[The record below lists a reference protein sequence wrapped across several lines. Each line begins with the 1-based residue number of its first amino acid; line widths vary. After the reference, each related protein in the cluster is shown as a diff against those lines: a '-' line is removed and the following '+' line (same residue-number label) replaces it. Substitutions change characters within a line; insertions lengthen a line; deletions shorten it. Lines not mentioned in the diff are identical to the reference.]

1 MSAGRGSSGRD
12 GPTGRA
18 ARRRRDAHD
27 DAVTRQRLLRAAT
40 RLFSERGFGAVTVRE
55 LCREA
60 RANLAAVNYHFG
72 GKLGL
77 YREVVENALAGVRD
91 DPTIDVPDGTPA
103 EERLRH
109 YIRTYVPRLAAP
121 RGRAVWA
128 QKLMRH
134 EMTDPTPLAPWIAQE
149 VILPRVRF
157 LSEAVAE
164 LLGTDVED
172 ERVGRCVV
180 SLQAQCLFYLPNRFR
195 EVAFPGWRDTSDE
208 AIAAAADHIA
218 AFTLAGIRR
227 TKEQPPCPAR
237 RSADKPPHP
246 GASGH

>member
-1 MSAGRGSSGRD
+1 MSPARRSSGRD
-12 GPTGRA
+12 GSPGRA
-18 ARRRRDAHD
+18 ARRGQDAHD
-27 DAVTRQRLLRAAT
+27 DAATRERLLRAAT

-77 YREVVENALAGVRD
+77 YREVMENALAGVRD
-91 DPTIDVPDGTPA
+91 DPTIDVPAGTPA
-103 EERLRH
+103 EDRLRH

-134 EMTDPTPLAPWIAQE
+134 EMTDPTPLAPWIAEQ

-180 SLQAQCLFYLPNRFR
+180 SVQAQCLFYLPNRFR
-195 EVAFPGWRDTSDE
+195 EVAFPGWRDTSEE
-208 AIAAAADHIA
+208 AIDAAADHIA
-218 AFTLAGIRR
+218 TFTLAGIRR
-227 TKEQPPCPAR
+227 TREQPSSPAG
-237 RSADKPPHP
+237 RSADRLPRPA
-246 GASGH
+246 ASAR